1 MKIWRFQNML
11 RCGLQAWRLNLRKLR
26 SFGFPAVP
34 LINSNIFNPR
44 KQAWRLNLSNSDF
57 LAFRLSYLWKEI
69 SCKIVVRKLEYCLCG
84 STQFP
89 CKSRYG
95 QITNIIEYHLIYFR
109 RPVAAKSNLYEWP
122 GWGLMKLATTNTW
135 NNLGWTLIDL
145 IDRSKYSKMCK
156 EREPK
161 DSNLTLEKWIKPI
174 IGEH

>member
-1 MKIWRFQNML
+1 MKVSRYVKMRVTDLAIKSE
-11 RCGLQAWRLNLRKLR
+11 KLR
-26 SFGFPAVP
+26 FFGFQVVP
-34 LINSNIFNPR
+34 LNNSNIFNPR

-57 LAFRLSYLWKEI
+57 LASRLSHLREEI
-69 SCKIVVRKLEYCLCG
+69 SCKTVVRKLEYCLCG